1 MTKPIESFFDVP
13 SPNYTLWEHPSGAIE
28 IDQADIVF

>member
-13 SPNYTLWEHPSGAIE
+13 IENYSLWSEPEGTVAINHEE
-28 IDQADIVF
+28 IIF